1 MPVLPDTAALE
12 AGRLCVGGVA
22 LSELAAA
29 HGTPLHVYDE
39 ATLRTRARAYRDA
52 LDGYPGAARAVYA
65 CKANA
70 TVGLLRILLDEGMG
84 MDVASEGELAHAL
97 AAGAPGARLVVHGN
111 NKSDADV
118 RAAVAA
124 EAGLLVVDH
133 VEELDQV
140 ERIAA
145 AAGRVQPILLRVTP
159 GIEAA
164 THAKIRTAHASSKFG
179 IAPGDI
185 ARAADRAAACPHL
198 RLDGLHVHLG
208 SQIRDLDTYVQAVEW
223 LAGFPRTAG
232 SPRARPRRRA
242 RDPVHRRRQRA
253 RPARRRRGH
262 RRGGRRA
269 VRPAGPSSCS
279 SPAARWLA
287 RAASRS
293 TRSGAVKTAGGV
305 TYVAVDGGMSDNPRP
320 VLYGARYQA
329 WIADRADDEPDGT
342 YAVAGK
348 HCESGDVLIEE
359 ARLPAPRP
367 GDVLVVAATGAYSAS
382 MASNYNSLPRPA
394 AVVVRD
400 GAART
405 VVRRE
410 TVADLLAAQIG

>member
-1 MPVLPDTAALE
+1 MSAASRSRSSPL
-12 AGRLCVGGVA
+12 
-22 LSELAAA
+22 A

-39 ATLRTRARAYRDA
+39 ATLRNRARAYGEA
-52 LDGYPGAARAVYA
+52 LAGYPGAARAVYA

-111 NKSDADV
+111 NKSDADI

-145 AAGRVQPILLRVTP
+145 AAGRGQPILLRVTP

-179 IAPGDI
+179 IAPGDV
-185 ARAADRAAACPHL
+185 ARAAERAAACPHL

-223 LAGFPRTAG
+223 LAGFPRRAG
-232 SPRARPRRRA
+232 L
-242 RDPVHRRRQRA
+242 PVLDL
-253 RPARRRRGH
+253 
-262 RRGGRRA
+262 GG
-269 VRPAGPSSCS
+269 G
-279 SPAARWLA
+279 LA
-287 RAASRS
+287 IPYTDDDDAPDLRAAAAATVAAVAERFDPRPELLLEPGRS
-293 TRSGAVKTAGGV
+293 VVGTCGVTLYTVGAVKTAGGV

-329 WIADRADDEPDGT
+329 WIADRAGEEPDGT

-359 ARLPAPRP
+359 ARLRRRGRATSSSSPPPARTPPAWRRTTTVSRGRRRSSSETARP
-367 GDVLVVAATGAYSAS
+367 
-382 MASNYNSLPRPA
+382 
-394 AVVVRD
+394 VRSS
-400 GAART
+400 AARRWPT
-405 VVRRE
+405 CWPRKSAEVRASSGRY
-410 TVADLLAAQIG
+410 QG

>member
-39 ATLRTRARAYRDA
+39 ATLRNRARAYRDA

-97 AAGAPGARLVVHGN
+97 AAGAPGAQLVVHGN
-111 NKSDADV
+111 NKSDADI

-145 AAGRVQPILLRVTP
+145 AAGREQPILLRVTP

-223 LAGFPRTAG
+223 LAG
-232 SPRARPRRRA
+232 SPRPPVSPCSTSAEGSRSRTPTTTTRPTCGPPPRPPPRRS
-242 RDPVHRRRQRA
+242 PSGST
-253 RPARRRRGH
+253 P
-262 RRGGRRA
+262 
-269 VRPAGPSSCS
+269 GPSSCS
-279 SPAARWLA
+279 SPAAPWLG

-293 TRSGAVKTAGGV
+293 TRSG
-305 TYVAVDGGMSDNPRP
+305 P
-320 VLYGARYQA
+320 
-329 WIADRADDEPDGT
+329 
-342 YAVAGK
+342 
-348 HCESGDVLIEE
+348 
-359 ARLPAPRP
+359 
-367 GDVLVVAATGAYSAS
+367 
-382 MASNYNSLPRPA
+382 
-394 AVVVRD
+394 
-400 GAART
+400 
-405 VVRRE
+405 
-410 TVADLLAAQIG
+410 

>member
-1 MPVLPDTAALE
+1 MSVLPDTAALE

-39 ATLRTRARAYRDA
+39 ATLRNRARAYREA
-52 LDGYPGAARAVYA
+52 LAGYPGAARAVYA

-84 MDVASEGELAHAL
+84 MDVASEGELAHAV

-124 EAGLLVVDH
+124 EAGLLVGDH

-145 AAGRVQPILLRVTP
+145 AAGREQPILLRVTP

-179 IAPGDI
+179 IAPGD
-185 ARAADRAAACPHL
+185 AGRAADRAAACRHL

-223 LAGFPRTAG
+223 LAGFPAAAG
-232 SPRARPRRRA
+232 L
-242 RDPVHRRRQRA
+242 PVLDL
-253 RPARRRRGH
+253 
-262 RRGGRRA
+262 GG
-269 VRPAGPSSCS
+269 G
-279 SPAARWLA
+279 LA
-287 RAASRS
+287 IPYTDGDDVPDLRAAAAA
-293 TRSGAVKTAGGV
+293 T
-305 TYVAVDGGMSDNPRP
+305 
-320 VLYGARYQA
+320 
-329 WIADRADDEPDGT
+329 
-342 YAVAGK
+342 
-348 HCESGDVLIEE
+348 
-359 ARLPAPRP
+359 
-367 GDVLVVAATGAYSAS
+367 VAAVEG
-382 MASNYNSLPRPA
+382 
-394 AVVVRD
+394 
-400 GAART
+400 
-405 VVRRE
+405 
-410 TVADLLAAQIG
+410 